1 MYVPGGDSVFQLVVF
16 AVYGLGGV
24 FVPLLIIRWAG
35 YKPDTTHSISMMVAA
50 FTGVFIWTLLGFD
63 GADGVFPSVPGMGAA
78 FITHFLMNYFRTP
91 KMAPLGRF
99 KLPQK
104 SQYGAVAAAIIIP
117 FGAMEATYILG
128 SPGPS
133 SSLGGVGDYTISG
146 DISYDILGNNTEY
159 VNDGET
165 LMIDFNTNDIEWTS
179 DNRNVVGVRVILTYS
194 EDETSNG
201 IGCAAPGASQPDP
214 DTITGTIIHG
224 DFNGT
229 ESGENQGQGSSSHE
243 VMVEWYNSSLYLSG
257 NVSGMSEA
265 QIRNELD
272 SKGEGLGAY
281 ALEINVEAES
291 GNAPACNHTD
301 NGEEVEYL
309 VEVVLLDYEIRPV

>member
-1 MYVPGGDSVFQLVVF
+1 
-16 AVYGLGGV
+16 
-24 FVPLLIIRWAG
+24 
-35 YKPDTTHSISMMVAA
+35 
-50 FTGVFIWTLLGFD
+50 
-63 GADGVFPSVPGMGAA
+63 
-78 FITHFLMNYFRTP
+78 
-91 KMAPLGRF
+91 MAPLGRF

-117 FGAMEATYILG
+117 FGAIEATYIFG
-128 SPGPS
+128 SSESS

-146 DISYDILGNNTEY
+146 DISYEILGNSTEY

-165 LMIDFNTNDIEWTS
+165 FMIDFNTNDIEWTG

-201 IGCAAPGASQPDP
+201 VGCAAPGASQPDP
-214 DTITGTIIHG
+214 DTITGTITHD

-243 VMVEWYNSSLYLSG
+243 VLVEWYNSSLYLAG
-257 NVSGMSEA
+257 NASGMSKSE
-265 QIRNELD
+265 IENELD
-272 SKGEGLGAY
+272 SMGTGLGAY
-281 ALEINVEAES
+281 TLEINVEAES

-309 VEVVLLDYEIRPV
+309 VEVVLLDYVITPA